1 MLMPDLITDRLV
13 IRPFRMDDLDAAYQ
27 LLDIDLADAET
38 GNSGPIT
45 RAERERRLTWASMN
59 YGELAE
65 LYQPPYGDRAIESRE
80 TGELIGAAGFV
91 PCLGPFGQLTSFA
104 SGGSEQSPFFSTEF
118 GLYWAVAPAQQRK
131 GYATEAGRALID
143 YAFSTLNLHRV
154 VATTTYDNEPSIAV
168 MRKLGMNIQ
177 RNPLSDPFWFQAVGV
192 ILNPLLQTRAGLK
205 G

>member
-1 MLMPDLITDRLV
+1 MLMPDLITERLV
-13 IRPFRMDDLDAAYQ
+13 IRPFRMDDLDAAYK

-38 GNSGPIT
+38 GNSGPIS
-45 RAERERRLTWASMN
+45 RAERERRLLWATMN

-65 LYQPPYGDRAIESRE
+65 LYQPPYGDRAIELRE
-80 TGELIGAAGFV
+80 TGQLIGSAGFV
-91 PCLGPFGQLTSFA
+91 PCLGPFGQLPSFP
-104 SGGSEQSPFFSTEF
+104 SGGSEQGPFFSTEF
-118 GLYWAVAPAQQRK
+118 GLYWAVSPARQRK

-168 MRKLGMNIQ
+168 MRKLGMAIQ
-177 RNPLSDPFWFQAVGV
+177 RNPLSEPFWFQAVGV
-192 ILNPLLQTRAGLK
+192 ILNPLLQAQAGAK